1 MSCNYNPSNINIS
14 SQTDKDG
21 YQYITEADVE
31 RFYEDDKPTD
41 PDTRRK
47 YEALHKFMEEKKNNK
62 WLQNTLQIMD
72 EIPEVNGIIDGL
84 GFPVESFVF
93 EPSED
98 AKTIDEL
105 IGKSQRFI
113 V

>member
-1 MSCNYNPSNINIS
+1 MPFDCKIS

-21 YQYITEADVE
+21 YKYITEGDIE

-41 PDTRRK
+41 PEARRK
-47 YEALHKFMEEKKNNK
+47 YEALHKFKEEQKNNK
-62 WLQNTLQIMD
+62 WLQSTINSIE
-72 EIPEVNGIIDGL
+72 EIPEVRGIIDGL
-84 GFPVESFVF
+84 GFPIESFVF

-105 IGKSQRFI
+105 IGKSQGPVI
-113 V
+113 YC